1 MYIII
6 ATAALILIIRYF
18 NLLPKFS
25 SKFWGY
31 VDTLIIATAF
41 LILLSRLPALVGGVV
56 VTVSV
61 FVAYKKGYF
70 NFE

>member
-1 MYIII
+1 MYIIV
-6 ATAALILIIRYF
+6 ATASLILIIRYF

-41 LILLSRLPALVGGVV
+41 LILLSRLPAFVAGVV
-56 VTVSV
+56 LTVSV

-70 NFE
+70 NFK